1 VGHIRRI
8 VLDVLKAHSPPIVE
22 IAERLSSI
30 KGVSGVNILLDEVD
44 QDTETIKITLGGPNI
59 KVDMVYKALE
69 EMGASV
75 HSVDA
80 VLAGDKIIDQVDT
93 PQD

>member
-1 VGHIRRI
+1 MGHIRRI
-8 VLDVLKAHSPPIVE
+8 VLDVLKPHTPSLVVVAQ
-22 IAERLSSI
+22 RLSSL

-44 QDTETIKITLGGPNI
+44 QETETIKITIGGSNI
-59 KVDMVYKALE
+59 VYEKIEKELVDM
-69 EMGASV
+69 GATI

-80 VLAGDKIIDQVDT
+80 VLAGDKIIDELET